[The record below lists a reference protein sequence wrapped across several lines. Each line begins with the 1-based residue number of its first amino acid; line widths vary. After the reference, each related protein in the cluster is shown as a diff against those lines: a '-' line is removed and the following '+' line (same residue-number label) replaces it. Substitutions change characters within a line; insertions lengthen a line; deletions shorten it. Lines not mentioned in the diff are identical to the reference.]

1 MEEAAYGI
9 GVLLFHGF
17 IFLLQPNQTNLAAAV
32 LLFWLVA
39 KGTKR
44 VGRDL
49 SGNFTG
55 DREPRKYYY
64 RQGGALSFQ
73 RTVRCL
79 FFLSP
84 IAAHF
89 QFC

>member
-1 MEEAAYGI
+1 MELEFFYSMASSFCYS
-9 GVLLFHGF
+9 
-17 IFLLQPNQTNLAAAV
+17 QTRLTWQQ
-32 LLFWLVA
+32 LYCSFGWWQREL
-39 KGTKR
+39 R
-44 VGRDL
+44 EVGRDL